1 MAIRDDIT
9 KDDDLYTG
17 EDKTF
22 TFTVYQ
28 SDGTTA
34 QNITGWALSYRW
46 KRSLSDPDSDAVL
59 TKTTSSGITLTT
71 PASGLCTVTI
81 ADTDTDS
88 LEARTYYHELKR
100 TDAGSETILTT
111 GSVLLQQAI
120 HRS

>member
-9 KDDDLYTG
+9 KDDDFYTG
-17 EDKTF
+17 EDKTL
-22 TFTVYQ
+22 TVTVYEA
-28 SDGTTA
+28 DGTTP
-34 QNITGWALSYRW
+34 QNITGWSLSYRW

-71 PASGLCTVTI
+71 PASGVCTVTI

-100 TDAGSETILTT
+100 TDAGSETVLTT

-120 HRS
+120 HRA

>member
-9 KDDDLYTG
+9 KDDDFYTG
-17 EDKTF
+17 EDKTL
-22 TFTVYQ
+22 TITVYQ

-34 QNITGWALSYRW
+34 QNITGWSLSYRW
-46 KRSLSDPDSDAVL
+46 KRSLSDADSEAVL

-71 PASGLCTVTI
+71 PGSGICTVTI

-100 TDAGSETILTT
+100 TDAGSETVLTT
-111 GSVLLQQAI
+111 GSVLLQRAI
-120 HRS
+120 HRA